1 VKTDISFWL
10 TKPDKSALLQK
21 QDVSLLFNSKVNSF
35 PTIDIDTSVTYQV
48 MDGFGFTLTGGSA
61 TLINGLSAPV
71 RNELLK
77 ELFSA
82 DANSIGIS
90 YLRISIGAS
99 DLSATVFS
107 YNDLPAG
114 ETDLNLDH
122 FSLEP
127 EKTDLIPVLKAILA
141 INPKI

>member
-1 VKTDISFWL
+1 MNQLMNKKMKSIYQKISFVLLLLCMAFLSSYSCKSDEGNEPLVPADTTPVKTDISFWL

-71 RNELLK
+71 FFFLYALCR
-77 ELFSA
+77 
-82 DANSIGIS
+82 
-90 YLRISIGAS
+90 
-99 DLSATVFS
+99 
-107 YNDLPAG
+107 
-114 ETDLNLDH
+114 
-122 FSLEP
+122 
-127 EKTDLIPVLKAILA
+127 
-141 INPKI
+141 